1 MKMSIIASAI
11 LLGTASLAFA
21 TGAGTHNNPVGGVV
35 HGTGQVVG
43 GVVKGTGHVVG
54 GVVKGTGHVVGGVVK
69 GAGQVVG
76 GVVRGTGDVLVGTGN
91 ALSGRHNMHHQDN
104 HHHYDYR
111 YN

>member
-21 TGAGTHNNPVGGVV
+21 TDTGNHNNPVGAVV
-35 HGTGQVVG
+35 HGTGEVVG

-54 GVVKGTGHVVGGVVK
+54 GVVKGT
-69 GAGQVVG
+69 GQVVG

-91 ALSGRHNMHHQDN
+91 ALSGRHHMKHQDN
-104 HHHYDYR
+104 HHRYYDYR